1 METLSASQLMSD
13 VKFYGDYSRF
23 SEETKEYESWFDAVR
38 RAMGMHR
45 KKYKDK
51 ITQELSTLIDFAE
64 TAYLNKEVLGAQRAL
79 QFGGDQL
86 LTKHAKMYNCVSSY
100 ADRAEFF
107 GEFMW
112 LMLCGCGAGFSVQK
126 HHVAKLPKIRQ
137 RTKSVKR
144 FEVPD
149 SIEGWSQAFDILM
162 SSFFETGK
170 HTEYSGHPIW
180 FDLSKIRPKGS
191 KISGGFKAPGADPLQ
206 YALTKVELLLTK
218 ASEERKNLKPIE
230 VYDICMFMADAVISG
245 GVRRSATICMFSK
258 DDEEMIKA
266 KTGDWFS
273 VNPQRGRSNN
283 SVMLKRDEVSFEEF
297 QQIMHSVQQSGE
309 PGFIF
314 TDSYDFTYNPCVTA
328 DTPIL
333 TDKGYVQIIETI
345 GKPTNVWNG
354 KEWSEVTPFST
365 GVNPLMMVLLSDG
378 THLDCTPY
386 HKWVLSDG
394 SRVETKD
401 LTDGDKLGKFK
412 MPTVCVGEEYSIDAY
427 SQGFY
432 SGDGNTGSTVSSL
445 YAPKYCVSDRLIG
458 RVYSNSDEHRKVW
471 NHGPMFAKN
480 FVPING
486 SQEYCLNWLAG
497 IMDSDGNLMRNPNS
511 TALCINANDKKFLTD
526 IRLML
531 TRLGVQAK
539 VVDMYDEGY
548 KDMPNGKGGKTSYFC
563 EKTYRL
569 LINATDVKH
578 LVEIGIKF
586 SRILFD
592 DINPNRDARRFVTV
606 IGVEDLQREE
616 ETYCFTEAKNNTGT
630 FNGIVTGQCVEVGKY
645 PQTSEG
651 ISGWQA
657 CNLTEING
665 SKCDTAEKFYDAC
678 KAASILGTLQAGY
691 TDFAFLTQA
700 SKEIIEKEAL
710 IGVGVTGWT
719 NNPKVLFDEDV
730 MRRGAEIVKEYN
742 KKVAELIGINQA
754 ARTTVVKPSGNASVI
769 LQTASGIHGEHSPR
783 YLRHVQMNN
792 EVEVLQTIKELFP
805 QMVEPSVWSTNG
817 TDSVMAFPIVSKEGS
832 LYKTDLLG
840 IKQLE
845 YVKKVQQVWIETGTN
860 VELCSDKRLRH
871 NVSNTISVDDWDEVT
886 RYIYDNRQWFCGIS
900 LMAASGDKA
909 FPQAPFTE
917 VLTEQQIVE
926 KYGAAS
932 LFASGL
938 VTRALDAFGD
948 LWAATSCALGYGEKI
963 EEESHETVNKRDWV
977 RQFTKFAK
985 SNFEGDVNKTSDC
998 LKDVYNLHKFMKIS
1012 RALDTEI
1019 DIRKHLKHKS
1029 YVDVGSLAGAACS
1042 GGVCEMTF

>member
-23 SEETKEYESWFDAVR
+23 SEDTKEYESWSDSIHRV
-38 RAMGMHR
+38 MDMHK
-45 KKYKDK
+45 KKYSGKLS
-51 ITQELSTLIDFAE
+51 QELLNLMDFAE
-64 TAYLNKEVLGAQRAL
+64 TAYKNKEILGAQRAL

-86 LTKHAKMYNCVSSY
+86 LAKHAKMYNCVSSY
-100 ADRAEFF
+100 ADRPEFF

-126 HHVAKLPKIRQ
+126 HHVEKLPKIRQ
-137 RTKSVKR
+137 RIKSVKR

-258 DDEEMIKA
+258 DDDEMIKA

-273 VNPQRGRSNN
+273 INPQRGRSNN

-297 QQIMHSVQQSGE
+297 QQITHSVQHSGE

-314 TDSYDFTYNPCVTA
+314 TDSYDFTYNPCV
-328 DTPIL
+328 
-333 TDKGYVQIIETI
+333 
-345 GKPTNVWNG
+345 
-354 KEWSEVTPFST
+354 
-365 GVNPLMMVLLSDG
+365 
-378 THLDCTPY
+378 
-386 HKWVLSDG
+386 
-394 SRVETKD
+394 
-401 LTDGDKLGKFK
+401 
-412 MPTVCVGEEYSIDAY
+412 
-427 SQGFY
+427 
-432 SGDGNTGSTVSSL
+432 
-445 YAPKYCVSDRLIG
+445 
-458 RVYSNSDEHRKVW
+458 
-471 NHGPMFAKN
+471 
-480 FVPING
+480 
-486 SQEYCLNWLAG
+486 
-497 IMDSDGNLMRNPNS
+497 
-511 TALCINANDKKFLTD
+511 
-526 IRLML
+526 
-531 TRLGVQAK
+531 
-539 VVDMYDEGY
+539 
-548 KDMPNGKGGKTSYFC
+548 
-563 EKTYRL
+563 
-569 LINATDVKH
+569 
-578 LVEIGIKF
+578 
-586 SRILFD
+586 
-592 DINPNRDARRFVTV
+592 
-606 IGVEDLQREE
+606 
-616 ETYCFTEAKNNTGT
+616 
-630 FNGIVTGQCVEVGKY
+630 EVGKY
-645 PQTSEG
+645 PQTPEG
-651 ISGWQA
+651 VSGWQA

-691 TDFAFLTQA
+691 TDFDFLTQA

-742 KKVAELIGINQA
+742 KIVAELIGINQA

-817 TDSVMAFPIVSKEGS
+817 TDSVMAFPIISKEGS
-832 LYKTDLLG
+832 LYKNDLLG

-860 VELCSDKRLRH
+860 VELCSDARLRH
-871 NVSNTISVDDWDEVT
+871 NVSNTISVDNWDEVT

-948 LWAATSCALGYGEKI
+948 LWKATSCALGYGEKL

-977 RQFTKFAK
+977 RQFNKFAK
-985 SNFEGDVNKTSDC
+985 SNFEGDANKTSDC
-998 LKDVYNLHKFMKIS
+998 LKDVYNLHKFTKIS

>member
-1 METLSASQLMSD
+1 MSD

-23 SEETKEYESWFDAVR
+23 SEATKEYESWFDAVR

-51 ITQELSTLIDFAE
+51 ITQELSNLIDFAE

-86 LTKHAKMYNCVSSY
+86 LTKNAKMYNCVSSY
-100 ADRAEFF
+100 ADRPEFF

-149 SIEGWSQAFDILM
+149 SIEGWSQSFDILM

-170 HTEYSGHPIW
+170 HSEYSGHPIW
-180 FDLSKIRPKGS
+180 FDMSKIRPKGS

-218 ASEERKNLKPIE
+218 ASEERKNIKPIE

-258 DDEEMIKA
+258 DDDEMIKA

-273 VNPQRGRSNN
+273 SNPQRGRSNN

-297 QQIMHSVQQSGE
+297 QQIMHSVQHSGE

-365 GVNPLMMVLLSDG
+365 GVNPLMRVLLSDG

-386 HKWVLSDG
+386 HKWVLEDD

-401 LTDGDKLGKFK
+401 LK
-412 MPTVCVGEEYSIDAY
+412 VGQALNYYS
-427 SQGFY
+427 S
-432 SGDGNTGSTVSSL
+432 
-445 YAPKYCVSDRLIG
+445 PKEFPDSVKNSFTRLI
-458 RVYSNSDEHRKVW
+458 VV
-471 NHGPMFAKN
+471 
-480 FVPING
+480 FV
-486 SQEYCLNWLAG
+486 
-497 IMDSDGNLMRNPNS
+497 
-511 TALCINANDKKFLTD
+511 K
-526 IRLML
+526 
-531 TRLGVQAK
+531 
-539 VVDMYDEGY
+539 
-548 KDMPNGKGGKTSYFC
+548 
-563 EKTYRL
+563 
-569 LINATDVKH
+569 
-578 LVEIGIKF
+578 
-586 SRILFD
+586 
-592 DINPNRDARRFVTV
+592 
-606 IGVEDLQREE
+606 DLQREE
-616 ETYCFTEAKNNTGT
+616 ETYCFTEPKNNTGT

-645 PQTSEG
+645 PQTPEG

-742 KKVAELIGINQA
+742 KIVAELIGINQA

-817 TDSVMAFPIVSKEGS
+817 TDSVMAFPIISKEGS
-832 LYKTDLLG
+832 LYKNDLLG

-860 VELCSDKRLRH
+860 VELCSDPRLRH

-886 RYIYDNRQWFCGIS
+886 KYIYDNRQWFCGIS

-917 VLTEQQIVE
+917 VLTEQQIIE

-948 LWAATSCALGYGEKI
+948 LWKATSCALGYGEKL

-977 RQFTKFAK
+977 RQFNKFAVN
-985 SNFEGDVNKTSDC
+985 NFPLEPVRLHPDYNVAVGDLNKTSDC

-1019 DIRKHLKHKS
+1019 DIRQHLKHKS